1 MLPADVA
8 TILYGLTAA
17 VTWGTG
23 DFSGGLASKRTH
35 AVLVVLLSQCLGTLI
50 LCGVTLWLAEP
61 LPPGGDMLIGA
72 AAGVAGVVA
81 LIAFYQALARY
92 QMGTVAPVTAAISA
106 VVPVGIGAVLEGMPG
121 TPQLLGFTLALLAV
135 WLITWTRQG
144 VTVPLRSL
152 TLPVIA
158 GLGFAGFFIAMD
170 QASHTAVLWPVVGA
184 RGAASILLAVVV
196 GCTRRRWTKPA
207 RQEWPLIAVAG
218 IFDTAGN
225 TFFALAA
232 RAGRLDMAAILA
244 SFYPATTV
252 LLAWMVLKERLTVQ
266 QWCGV
271 VMVLAAVVL
280 MAL

>member
-1 MLPADVA
+1 MIPADVA

-35 AVLVVLLSQCLGTLI
+35 VLLVVLLSQCLGTLTV
-50 LCGVTLWLAEP
+50 LGVTLFFAEP
-61 LPPGGDMLIGA
+61 LPPVADILVGA
-72 AAGVAGVVA
+72 AAGVAGVIA
-81 LIAFYQALARY
+81 LVAFYQALARY
-92 QMGTVAPVTAAISA
+92 QMGTVAPITAAISA
-106 VVPVGIGAVLEGMPG
+106 MVPVGIGASLEGMPG
-121 TPQLLGFTLALLAV
+121 TPQLLGFTLAMLAV

-152 TLPVIA
+152 TLPVVA

-170 QASHTAVLWPVVGA
+170 QASQTTVLWPVVGA
-184 RGAASILLAVVV
+184 RSAASMLLAVLVV
-196 GCTRRRWTKPA
+196 CTRGQWARPA
-207 RQEWPLIAVAG
+207 RRELPLIALAG

-252 LLAWMVLKERLTVQ
+252 LLAWVVLKERLTVQ
-266 QWCGV
+266 QWLGV
-271 VMVLAAVVL
+271 GAVLAAVVL